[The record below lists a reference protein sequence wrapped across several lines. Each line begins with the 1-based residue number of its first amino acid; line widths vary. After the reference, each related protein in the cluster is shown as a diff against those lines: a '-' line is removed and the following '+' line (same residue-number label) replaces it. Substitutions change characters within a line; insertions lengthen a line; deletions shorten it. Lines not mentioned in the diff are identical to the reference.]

1 MTCESSD
8 PRTCSGDDGEPVARE
23 YVMLEDLSAYI
34 TDDPD
39 DWNEFWDS
47 EPFEKWRR
55 GGPEWR

>member
-1 MTCESSD
+1 MTSASFD
-8 PRTCSGDDGEPVARE
+8 PDEPQAA
-23 YVMLEDLSAYI
+23 EDLTVYI

-55 GGPEWR
+55 GGDKWR